1 MKKFH
6 NAHLG
11 QKCIIACNGPS
22 LNDIDMSLIGKR
34 INDSDLTVFALNR
47 GYLKKDLMF
56 RYLVV
61 VNKNVE
67 EQWGNEILTRLPKLK
82 IFSNSIPGTNLLRWT
97 PDKPS
102 FQRDITQPM
111 WQGHTVTYVALQ
123 IAHYMGFSKVG
134 IIGCDHNFPH
144 MGKAL
149 TGDDINHFDP
159 NYFPKGSKWDL
170 PNLKMSEV
178 AYELARKNY
187 AKDKRQ
193 IWNCS
198 TKTNLDVF
206 SKTSLE
212 EFLK

>member
-1 MKKFH
+1 MKQFH
-6 NAHLG
+6 NIHHG
-11 QKCIIACNGPS
+11 QRCIIACNGPS
-22 LNDIDMSLIGKR
+22 LNDIDMSLIKNE
-34 INDSDLTVFALNR
+34 IVFSLNR
-47 GYLKKDLMF
+47 GYLKKDLPTT
-56 RYLVV
+56 YVVV
-61 VNKNVE
+61 VNRNVE
-67 EQWGNEILTRLPKLK
+67 DQWGNEIRKLPAKAV
-82 IFSNSIPGTNLLRWT
+82 FSNSLSGTNLLRWT
-97 PDKPS
+97 PDKPT

-123 IAHYMGFSKVG
+123 IAHYMGFSRVG

-144 MGKAL
+144 MHKAL

-198 TKTNLDVF
+198 AKTNLDIF
-206 SKTSLE
+206 SKMSLE